1 MAIARIALARSLAR
15 IVALPV
21 VLLVLAGAATTG
33 GLFVAQEALTIGLWA
48 AAGVLVLAA
57 LALAVVPLTLRLEVE
72 VGGLRVRWLF
82 GSRRFRLMP
91 GAVTRAGMSGERAAI
106 RTGLRGAVGWI
117 YGRTRLRGEEPIW
130 IVRLAGTESVI
141 LVPTDLGRVAIAAA
155 SEGELLEGLAA
166 ASRVQQRLDEAG
178 GHLPAVSLPLQ
189 DTAPWP
195 IVRTAPDADV
205 ALDVAGGDEP
215 EAEPHVLTGIER
227 ARLEEELAAA
237 REAALR
243 AAEEERRT
251 LVDAGAAA
259 AAVPVEPPGA
269 GSERL
274 ATAAPAYD
282 LERDAPLTAPSAV
295 RRRVQGTWTRPA
307 WALPGRV
314 RVLGTVAWGLVPL
327 LASLVAYA
335 LLGSGRL
342 TGVDVTSKL
351 QILALVACGPLT
363 ALGVLMARTWW
374 PRLSGLVTV
383 SSVMALVLLV
393 RTVAG

>member
-15 IVALPV
+15 IIALPV
-21 VLLVLAGAATTG
+21 VLLVLAGGAAAA
-33 GLFVAQEALTIGLWA
+33 GLLVTQEALAIGFGAVA
-48 AAGVLVLAA
+48 AVLVLAA
-57 LALAVVPLTLRLEVE
+57 LALPVIPLTLRLEVE

-82 GSRRFRLMP
+82 GSHRFRLVP

-106 RTGLRGAVGWI
+106 RTGLRGAAGWI
-117 YGRTRLRGEEPIW
+117 YGRTLLRGEEPIW

-141 LVPTDLGRVAIAAA
+141 LVPTDAGRVAIAAA
-155 SEGELLEGLAA
+155 SEAELLEGLAA
-166 ASRVQQRLDEAG
+166 ASRVQQRLDEAV
-178 GHLPAVSLPLQ
+178 GHLPAISLPLQ

-195 IVRTAPDADV
+195 VVGAASDAAEAV
-205 ALDVAGGDEP
+205 ADDDR

-243 AAEEERRT
+243 AAEEERRA
-251 LVDAGAAA
+251 LVDAQPAAGAPPADPA
-259 AAVPVEPPGA
+259 RPLPDAVAPAEPYDVE
-269 GSERL
+269 R
-274 ATAAPAYD
+274 AAP
-282 LERDAPLTAPSAV
+282 RTAPSLA
-295 RRRVQGTWTRPA
+295 RRRIRGTWTRPA

-314 RVLGTVAWGLVPL
+314 RVLGTVAWSLAPL
-327 LASLVAYA
+327 LASLAAYA

-374 PRLSGLVTV
+374 PRLSGLVTL